1 MNFFDLDNESG
12 RIVGSSMAWIFVVS
26 AVLLTA
32 ATFASYYWM
41 LKHDGKLFARLAPR
55 VHMRDWKHLT
65 RRLTLRDQTADIELQ
80 RLPV

>member
-41 LKHDGKLFARLAPR
+41 LKHDGKLFGRLAPR

-80 RLPV
+80 RSPV